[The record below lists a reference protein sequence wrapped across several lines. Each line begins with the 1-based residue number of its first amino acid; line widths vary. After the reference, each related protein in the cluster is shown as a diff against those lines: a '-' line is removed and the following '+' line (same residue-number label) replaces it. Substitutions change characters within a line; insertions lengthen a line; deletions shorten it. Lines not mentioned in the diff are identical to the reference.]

1 MAKGSVVHQTEC
13 LLSLELPFSQ
23 TAALWRHRY
32 QPQTNPGPE
41 SLTIVTG
48 LHGDELD
55 GAYVCALLHQFLQD
69 LPKGW
74 RLKGTINLLPNV
86 NPWGTVLGERLFPLS
101 NCDLNRNF
109 PGNAQGVLE
118 EKITAAVIYECLTAD
133 VCLDIHSSNSF
144 LKEVPQIRVVEERTA
159 LEDAKSMG
167 LDLVWTHSA
176 QNWIAGSLAKS
187 LYEKQKQVLVL
198 ETGTGRRIVRRWA
211 ERIYEGVLRL
221 CVALN
226 ILHTDRP
233 LPPRRRA
240 VVVSETG
247 VDHIS
252 APQGGLFIPAEGIDV
267 GQQVYARQILGH
279 IIHPVTLSSLEVT
292 TPSEGYL
299 FTLRVNPSVLEGA
312 LLGRIAR
319 GRM

>member
-1 MAKGSVVHQTEC
+1 MAKGSVVHKTEC
-13 LLSLELPFSQ
+13 ILSLELPFSQ
-23 TAALWRHRY
+23 TAALWRHQY

-41 SLTIVTG
+41 SLTIITG

-55 GAYVCALLHQFLQD
+55 GAYVCSLLHQFLQD

-101 NCDLNRNF
+101 DCDLNRNF
-109 PGNAQGVLE
+109 PGNAQGVME
-118 EKITAAVIYECLTAD
+118 EQITAAVMNECLSAD

-144 LKEVPQIRVVEERTA
+144 LKEVPQLRVVEERTA
-159 LEDAKSMG
+159 LANAKVMG

-176 QNWIAGSLAKS
+176 QSWIAGSLAKS

-211 ERIYEGVLRL
+211 ERIYEGILRL
-221 CVALN
+221 CVELN

-240 VVVSETG
+240 VVVPETG
-247 VDHIS
+247 IDHIS
-252 APQGGLFIPAEGIDV
+252 AVQGGLFVPVEGIDV

-279 IIHPVTLSSLEVT
+279 IIHPVTLSSIEVS

>member
-1 MAKGSVVHQTEC
+1 MAKSSVVHKTEC
-13 LLSLELPFSQ
+13 ILSLELPFSQ
-23 TAALWRHRY
+23 AVALWRHRY
-32 QPQTNPGPE
+32 QPSTDPGPE
-41 SLTIVTG
+41 SLVIITG

-74 RLKGTINLLPNV
+74 RLKGSITLLPNV
-86 NPWGTVLGERLFPLS
+86 NPWGTALGDRLFPLS

-109 PGNAQGVLE
+109 PGNAQGLLE
-118 EKITAAVIYECLTAD
+118 EQITAAVTYECLTAD

-144 LKEVPQIRVVEERTA
+144 LKEVPQLRVVEERTA
-159 LEDAKSMG
+159 LEDAKVMG

-211 ERIYEGVLRL
+211 ERIYEGILRL

-226 ILHTDRP
+226 ILQTDRP

-240 VVVSETG
+240 IIVSETG

-252 APQGGLFIPAEGIDV
+252 APLGGLFVPVEGIDV

-279 IIHPVTLSSLEVT
+279 IINPVTLSSVEVT
-292 TPSEGYL
+292 MPSEGYL
-299 FTLRVNPSVLEGA
+299 FTLRVNPSVAEGA